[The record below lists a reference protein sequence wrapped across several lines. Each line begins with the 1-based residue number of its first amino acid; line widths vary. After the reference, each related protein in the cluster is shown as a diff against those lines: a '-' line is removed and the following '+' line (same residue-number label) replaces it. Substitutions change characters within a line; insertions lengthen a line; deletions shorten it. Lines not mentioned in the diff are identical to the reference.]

1 MAKTT
6 TETDKTKAKGGAKP
20 PRAAKASA
28 TSETSATSENTEGVA
43 GAAAAGAGADP
54 GAGAGAVTQASPAAR
69 GRRQVKVAR
78 VVSNKMNMTV
88 IVTVENT
95 ATHRLYHRSMKRTS
109 KFAAHDAE
117 NRCQVGDVVEI
128 VSSRPLSK
136 TKRWRV
142 REILKRAE

>member
-6 TETDKTKAKGGAKP
+6 DTETTKAKGGAKP

-28 TSETSATSENTEGVA
+28 KSASGA
-43 GAAAAGAGADP
+43 GASAGAEGEAAPAAAGTGAESGP
-54 GAGAGAVTQASPAAR
+54 GAGTGMQATPAAR

-78 VVSNKMNMTV
+78 VVSNKMHMTV
-88 IVTVENT
+88 IVTVEST
-95 ATHRLYHRSMKRTS
+95 ATHRLYHRYMKRTS